1 QAFYCAEA
9 EAARVYN
16 LYAPSNPKNPGGD
29 VTGTLGPQTFS
40 ASVALASGTFAVA
53 SSAAIDAATQ
63 VVTVTATCTLPNGRT
78 RTVQRGGKREFLN
91 PGYNYGV
98 ARGGVDPATRE
109 PRLIGDLF
117 LGRRR
122 AVPGHPGGDLAARG
136 G

>member
-9 EAARVYN
+9 EVARVYN

-53 SSAAIDAATQ
+53 SSASIDAATQ

-98 ARGGVDPATRE
+98 ARGGFDPTHGEQRPPGRPFPAG
-109 PRLIGDLF
+109 PR
-117 LGRRR
+117 
-122 AVPGHPGGDLAARG
+122 AR
-136 G
+136 